1 MDHDHLTAMLNR
13 LKLTAIRDQL
23 DTERV
28 ELVEMDTDVN
38 DDRFADAMADRLH
51 QLITKE

>member
-1 MDHDHLTAMLNR
+1 
-13 LKLTAIRDQL
+13 
-23 DTERV
+23 
-28 ELVEMDTDVN
+28 MDTDVN